1 MGCTSPNRSPD
12 RRVRPTS
19 PIWTDLSGT
28 GRVCPRRCS
37 HRRHAARARLLTA
50 DELFCAEGVRSVR
63 IDRVIA
69 HAGAAKA
76 TLYNAFGTKGGLV
89 RAYLQARHAATAEHM
104 TRWRR
109 ACAAVWRTV
118 GRCGTGGDRPA
129 GQLEQPRLLCQ
140 TLHRR
145 RPRIRRRCIAAQWL
159 APEFRRGVDSG
170 AGVASIDQPGD
181 VVEMTPDPLRECV
194 RRRRRQ
200 AFLIPD
206 RAPRRCPV
214 PTPCGGPQ
222 RR

>member
-1 MGCTSPNRSPD
+1 MHLSESFSGPACPANISNPD
-12 RRVRPTS
+12 RPV
-19 PIWTDLSGT
+19 WLT

-37 HRRHAARARLLTA
+37 HRRHAARARLLTAA

-76 TLYNAFGTKGGLV
+76 TLYNAFGTKDGLV

-129 GQLEQPRLLCQ
+129 GQLQQPRLLCQ

-145 RPRIRRRCIAAQWL
+145 RPRIRHRCIAAQWL
-159 APEFRRGVDSG
+159 APEFRRGL
-170 AGVASIDQPGD
+170 
-181 VVEMTPDPLRECV
+181 TPEPVLHLSTS
-194 RRRRRQ
+194 Q
-200 AFLIPD
+200 AM
-206 RAPRRCPV
+206 
-214 PTPCGGPQ
+214 
-222 RR
+222 